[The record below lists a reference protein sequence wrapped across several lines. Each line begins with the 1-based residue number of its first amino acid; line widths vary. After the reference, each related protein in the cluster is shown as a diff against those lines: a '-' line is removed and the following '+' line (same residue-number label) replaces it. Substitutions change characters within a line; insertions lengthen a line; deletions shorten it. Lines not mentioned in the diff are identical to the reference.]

1 MVYDWVLDDFMGL
14 SRITYLWLY
23 LHLLD
28 LSPKRWCLLDLSGNK
43 LGTCHR
49 YHLLTFEEQV
59 AFEDFR
65 SLFQQLEQG
74 RLRDAGGGA
83 K

>member
-1 MVYDWVLDDFMGL
+1 MVV
-14 SRITYLWLY
+14 
-23 LHLLD
+23 
-28 LSPKRWCLLDLSGNK
+28 SPFIGSISTIDAYWILVAINWAHVTIC
-43 LGTCHR
+43 